1 MSEVVALQSIMINLS
16 VALLLG
22 AVIGLERQ
30 LKQRHSGLATHALV
44 ALGAAAYASLP
55 NALGI
60 ENDLRVGAQVVT
72 GIGFLGAGLIIK
84 DGASIRGLSTA
95 ATVWSTGAVG
105 VLTGYGLWLLAL
117 ETTFFIVCL
126 NISLPKITVLVDR
139 YSFVA
144 PETEQFYLVKFR
156 CPVESEISVRAL
168 LVQAID
174 QRKLRFHAIRS
185 HRLEGSNDVEV
196 ETTLF
201 AGKEGDRMVE
211 GVVTQLSLRLNIVS
225 TSWAKLEEENHLPAQ

>member
-1 MSEVVALQSIMINLS
+1 
-16 VALLLG
+16 
-22 AVIGLERQ
+22 
-30 LKQRHSGLATHALV
+30 
-44 ALGAAAYASLP
+44 AAAYASLP

-126 NISLPKITVLVDR
+126 NLSLPKITVLVDR

>member
-1 MSEVVALQSIMINLS
+1 
-16 VALLLG
+16 
-22 AVIGLERQ
+22 
-30 LKQRHSGLATHALV
+30 
-44 ALGAAAYASLP
+44 AAAYASLP

-84 DGASIRGLSTA
+84 DGASIKGLSTA

-126 NISLPKITVLVDR
+126 NISLPKITVLIDR

-144 PETEQFYLVKFR
+144 PETQQFYLVKFR
-156 CPVESEISVRAL
+156 CPVESEISVRGL

-211 GVVTQLSLRLNIVS
+211 GVV
-225 TSWAKLEEENHLPAQ
+225 

>member
-1 MSEVVALQSIMINLS
+1 MSEVVELQSIMINLGI
-16 VALLLG
+16 ALLLG
-22 AVIGLERQ
+22 SVIGLERQ
-30 LKQRHSGLATHALV
+30 LKQRHSGLATHGLV

-55 NALGI
+55 QALGI
-60 ENDLRVGAQVVT
+60 ENDIRIGAQVVT

-117 ETTFFIVCL
+117 ETAFFIVCL
-126 NISLPKITVLVDR
+126 NISLPRIAVLIDR

-168 LVQAID
+168 LIQAID
-174 QRKLRFHAIRS
+174 QQKLRFHAIRS
-185 HRLEGSNDVEV
+185 HRIEGSDDVEI
-196 ETTLF
+196 EATLF
-201 AGKEGDRMVE
+201 AGKEDDRMVE
-211 GVVTQLSLRLNIVS
+211 GLVTQLSLRLNIIS
-225 TSWAKLEEENHLPAQ
+225 TSWMKLEEADWLPPQ